1 MSRLQ
6 NKLGVTY
13 LMDQYKG
20 IKFRFNP
27 SSSKSKKVL
36 GPLEGEIMDVVWE
49 QGPTTV
55 SAVHKALAQKKEIA
69 YTTVMTTMS
78 RLAKKQLWNQ
88 DRSST
93 TYKYT
98 PALNRQEF
106 ERYVVMGVLSGLF
119 EDFGDAVVDHF
130 VECVSVGGQERLD
143 MLRKQVCR

>member
-1 MSRLQ
+1 
-6 NKLGVTY
+6 
-13 LMDQYKG
+13 MDASKG

-55 SAVHKALAQKKEIA
+55 SAVHKALAKQKEIA

-78 RLAKKQLWNQ
+78 RLAKKQLLQQ

-98 PALNRQEF
+98 PALSRGEF
-106 ERYVVMGVLSGLF
+106 DRYVVMGVLNGLF
-119 EDFGDAVVDHF
+119 EDYGDDVVRHF
-130 VECVSVGGQERLD
+130 VECVSGMGKERNEQ
-143 MLRKQVCR
+143 LRSLVCR